1 MSISKRAIIFTF
13 AAILTI
19 GTAGAGEAK
28 GQNVLREILDRMDK
42 HYKAMQSME
51 ASLARTIYQSQLRE
65 TDEFSGKVVLVPGKG
80 RDASIRLDWTR
91 PREEILSIA
100 NSKYQLYIPSIKTAY
115 RGSTSSQKAK
125 GSGGGALRMLSMSE
139 AELRKNFAVDYIGQ
153 VSLAGTDVW
162 HIKLDPKT
170 KQDFKF
176 SEMWVDKDG
185 MPIQVR
191 ITAQNNDTDT
201 FRFSNIKRNNRIPG
215 STFAVKVAKGT
226 EILDQ

>member
-1 MSISKRAIIFTF
+1 MFISKRAIIFTF
-13 AAILTI
+13 AAIMAI
-19 GTAGAGEAK
+19 GSAGTSEVN

-42 HYKAMQSME
+42 HYKALQSME
-51 ASLARTIYQSQLRE
+51 ANVARTMYQSQLRE
-65 TDEFSGKVVLVPGKG
+65 TDDFSGKVVLVPGKG
-80 RDASIRLDWTR
+80 RDASVRLDWTR

-100 NSKYQLYIPSIKTAY
+100 NSKYQLYIPSIQTAY

-125 GSGGGALRMLSMSE
+125 GSGGGALRMFSMSE
-139 AELRKNFAVDYIGQ
+139 AELRKNFKPNYIGP

-162 HIKLDPKT
+162 HIKLDPIT

-176 SEMWVDKDG
+176 AEMWVDKDG

-201 FRFSNIKRNNRIPG
+201 FRFSSIKKNNRIPG
-215 STFAVKVAKGT
+215 STFAVNVAKGT
-226 EILDQ
+226 KILNQ